1 MPTKSL
7 KLAGTFRRRRPED
20 VGMDRTF
27 LNRHRV
33 STKKQIAMGYMP
45 GIAECV
51 IKKNALVYV
60 DLQGFQDREQ
70 KLAMSE
76 RSLHRC
82 FSLTKPITAM
92 GLMALWEDGK
102 LQLDDP
108 VSRYIPAFKHM
119 KVVRKSSS
127 VLPRGRGLVPARKR
141 ITLRH
146 LMTHTSGL
154 GYGPGRIDKS
164 ERLQVPPGSS
174 TEQMYLDFVKRADS
188 GKFQNLEAFCDAL
201 AKLPLRFQPGE
212 RYRYSM
218 GMDVIGRVIEVVS
231 GKPLDQFLFDRVL
244 EPLGMLD
251 TAFFVSPEKAKELL
265 SAFYLV
271 KADSKNPESNKP
283 DRFVT
288 FRRDGNRPEASAW
301 VSTKHRCPKVLSGG
315 GILGSCVG
323 GLVSSLRD
331 QAIFC
336 NAIVNGG
343 YSHATGR
350 RVLKERTVKEMC
362 QDWLSRCSRR
372 GPRRKLRGWDDEGC
386 QETGWCP
393 LGFLEKGQIFF
404 GGIGW
409 WTINASKKT
418 VVVSMSSSW
427 CEQNDIHGWE
437 DDVDDLS
444 CSVKAA
450 EKLMKK
456 SKRRLAGHTEG
467 RSTKRR
473 RVEKK

>member
-1 MPTKSL
+1 MPTKSM
-7 KLAGTFRRRRPED
+7 KLAGTFRRRQPED
-20 VGMDRTF
+20 VGMDAKC

-51 IKKNALVYV
+51 IKENALVYV
-60 DLQGFQDREQ
+60 DLQGFQDRER

-108 VSRYIPAFKHM
+108 VSRYIPAFKNM

-127 VLPRGRGLVPARKR
+127 VLPRGRGLDPAKRR

-146 LMTHTSGL
+146 LVTHTSGL
-154 GYGPGRIDKS
+154 GYGPGRIDRQQ
-164 ERLQVPPGSS
+164 RLQVPSGSS
-174 TEQMYLDFVKRADS
+174 TEQMYLDFVKRADN
-188 GKFQNLEAFCDAL
+188 GKFKNLEDFCDEL
-201 AKLPLRFQPGE
+201 AKLPLRFHPGQ
-212 RYRYSM
+212 RYKYSM
-218 GMDVIGRVIEVVS
+218 GMDVIGRVLEVVS

-244 EPLGMLD
+244 EPLGMHD
-251 TAFFVSPEKAKELL
+251 TAFYLSPAKAKELL

-271 KADSKNPESNKP
+271 KADSKNPESKLP
-283 DRFVT
+283 DHFAIT
-288 FRRDGNRPEASAW
+288 RRDGKRPAASAW
-301 VSTKHRCPKVLSGG
+301 VSTKKHDRKVLSGG
-315 GILGSCVG
+315 GILGSCAG

-336 NAIVNGG
+336 NAIANGG

-350 RVLKERTVKEMC
+350 RVLKQKTVKAMC
-362 QDWLSRCSRR
+362 QDWLRLCSRR
-372 GPRRKLRGWDDEGC
+372 GLKGKLRGWDDEGC
-386 QETGWCP
+386 EGTGWCP
-393 LGFLEKGQIFF
+393 LGFVDKGHIFF
-404 GGIGW
+404 GGVGW
-409 WTINASKKT
+409 WTIHASSKT

-427 CEQNDIHGWE
+427 CEQNDIHGWQDE
-437 DDVDDLS
+437 VDDLS

-450 EKLMKK
+450 ESLMKK
-456 SKRRLAGHTEG
+456 SKRQLVRDTDG
-467 RSTKRR
+467 RGTKCRK
-473 RVEKK
+473 VKN